1 MGHVELERL
10 LEFMYN
16 GEVSIAQDQL
26 AAFLKT
32 AENLKIRGLAG
43 SSDEMDQ
50 AGVSCPPII
59 RGWFVLGLKRGVMD
73 NAGMGEGWIVG
84 SIMENRGGDCQYGF
98 CF

>member
-1 MGHVELERL
+1 MLIPLCDWISLLPQANPCQHPIVILKDVGHVELERL

-43 SSDEMDQ
+43 SSDDLDQ
-50 AGVSCPPII
+50 AGVSE
-59 RGWFVLGLKRGVMD
+59 GLLCLRLVPLD
-73 NAGMGEGWIVG
+73 QQHIT
-84 SIMENRGGDCQYGF
+84 
-98 CF
+98 

>member
-1 MGHVELERL
+1 
-10 LEFMYN
+10 MYN

-50 AGVSCPPII
+50 AGVSCSTVGGVGLI
-59 RGWFVLGLKRGVMD
+59 LGL
-73 NAGMGEGWIVG
+73 EGDDDFAWKGCEG
-84 SIMENRGGDCQYGF
+84 SNI
-98 CF
+98 

>member
-1 MGHVELERL
+1 
-10 LEFMYN
+10 MYN

-50 AGVSCPPII
+50 AGVSCPSVV
-59 RGWFVLGLKRGVMD
+59 RSWFVLVLVGGRRGSDGHCMD
-73 NAGMGEGWIVG
+73 VG
-84 SIMENRGGDCQYGF
+84 RLDSG
-98 CF
+98 